1 MKKLIIT
8 IILLNSSMF
17 AQTLN
22 LDGANENYGK
32 DGFYYEDTNDI
43 FGNFVG
49 TYKLDTGV
57 TKFTIT
63 LQKKINSSFGG
74 AFTEDIL
81 IGAYKF
87 EENSVVKINTLPTL
101 STILADGTN
110 YPISSNVILT
120 GNEMGCTICG
130 VSEKH
135 LSGTIYDPVS
145 GATDDIFIRKI
156 IVNGQPAIKVF
167 ILHKQRWRYS
177 NEPAIPLPAF
187 PTSVDLILLKQ
198 P

>member
-1 MKKLIIT
+1 
-8 IILLNSSMF
+8 MF

-32 DGFYYEDTNDI
+32 DGFYYKDI
-43 FGNFVG
+43 NNVLNNFVG
-49 TYKLDTGV
+49 NYKLESGTV
-57 TKFTIT
+57 SFSIS
-63 LQKKINSSFGG
+63 LQKKINSSYGG
-74 AFTEDIL
+74 AFNEDIL
-81 IGAYKF
+81 IGAYKYVDNNI
-87 EENSVVKINTLPTL
+87 EKINTLNTL
-101 STILADGTN
+101 NTILSDGKN
-110 YPISSNVILT
+110 YPIHANLILT
-120 GNEMGCTICG
+120 GNEMGCTTCG
-130 VSEKH
+130 NSEKH
-135 LSGTIYDPVS
+135 LYGSIYDPVS